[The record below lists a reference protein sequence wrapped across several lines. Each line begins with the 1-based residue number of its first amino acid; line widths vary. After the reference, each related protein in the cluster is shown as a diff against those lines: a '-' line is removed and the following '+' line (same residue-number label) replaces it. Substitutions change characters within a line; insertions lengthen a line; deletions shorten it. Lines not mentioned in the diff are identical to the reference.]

1 MNPFFI
7 KDISNVFNIY
17 VINFL
22 YSLNFL
28 IKLVD
33 IIESDSSRIDINCF
47 FKNTCLRLHLF

>member
-28 IKLVD
+28 IKLVN
-33 IIESDSSRIDINCF
+33 IIESDSS
-47 FKNTCLRLHLF
+47 